1 MNSIYNFI
9 IKPKDSRYNNVK
21 KIGDKNIIVNT
32 DIFQHQYVS
41 REAIVISTPSAIK
54 TDISIGDTIIVH
66 HNVFRRYTD
75 VRGDEQD
82 SKAYYKD
89 NLYFVFIDQIFAY
102 KSSDKFTGLGEWIP
116 LSDYCFVKPIH
127 SYDMFDVNKEQPLM
141 GIMRYT
147 NKNLPEVGSL
157 VGFTPNSEYEFI
169 IDNERLYR
177 VRTKDISIKYEYQ
190 GKEKE
195 YNPSWL

>member
-1 MNSIYNFI
+1 MKSVYNFI
-9 IKPKDSRYNNVK
+9 IQPTKSRYNNTK
-21 KIGDKNIIVNT
+21 KIGDKEIIVNT
-32 DIFQHQYVS
+32 DIFQHQFVS
-41 REAIVISTPSAIK
+41 REAKVVSVPTLFK
-54 TDISIGDTIIVH
+54 TDINVGDTIIVH

-75 VRGDEQD
+75 IKGIERD

-102 KSSDKFTGLGEWIP
+102 KRNNKWTP
-116 LSDYCFVKPIH
+116 LDDYCFVKPIKP
-127 SYDMFDVNKEQPLM
+127 YDMFDTNKEQALM
-141 GIMRYT
+141 GVIKYT

-177 VRTKDISIKYEYQ
+177 VRTKDITIKYEYQ
-190 GKEKE
+190 GKEEE

>member
-1 MNSIYNFI
+1 MKSVYNFI
-9 IKPKDSRYNNVK
+9 IKPTKSRYNNTK
-21 KIGDKNIIVNT
+21 KIGDKEIIVNT
-32 DIFQHQYVS
+32 DIFQHQFVS
-41 REAIVISTPSAIK
+41 REAQVVSVPTLFK
-54 TDISIGDTIIVH
+54 TDINVGDTIIVH

-75 VRGDEQD
+75 IRGIERD

-102 KSSDKFTGLGEWIP
+102 KRNNKWIP
-116 LSDYCFVKPIH
+116 LDDYCFVKPIKP
-127 SYDMFDVNKEQPLM
+127 YDMFDTNKEQALM
-141 GIMRYT
+141 GIIKHT

-177 VRTKDISIKYEYQ
+177 VRTKDITIKYEYQ
-190 GKEKE
+190 GKEEE

>member
-1 MNSIYNFI
+1 MKSVYNFI
-9 IKPKDSRYNNVK
+9 IKPTKSRYNNTK
-21 KIGDKNIIVNT
+21 KIGDKEIIINT
-32 DIFQHQYVS
+32 DIFQHQFVS
-41 REAIVISTPSAIK
+41 REAQVVSVPTLFK
-54 TDISIGDTIIVH
+54 TDINVGDTIIVH

-75 VRGDEQD
+75 IKGIERD

-89 NLYFVFIDQIFAY
+89 DLYFVFIDQVFAY
-102 KSSDKFTGLGEWIP
+102 KKDDKWIP
-116 LSDYCFVKPIH
+116 LDDYCFVKPIKP
-127 SYDMFDVNKEQPLM
+127 YNMFDTNKEQALM
-141 GIMRYT
+141 GVIKYT

-177 VRTKDISIKYEYQ
+177 VRTKDITIKYEYQ
-190 GKEKE
+190 GKEEE

>member
-1 MNSIYNFI
+1 MKSIYNFI
-9 IKPKDSRYNNVK
+9 VKPKDNRYNNTK
-21 KIGDKNIIVNT
+21 NIGGKEIIVNT
-32 DIFQHQYVS
+32 DIFQHHYVS
-41 REAIVISTPSAIK
+41 REAVVISTPSLFK
-54 TDISIGDTIIVH
+54 TDIKAGDTIIVH

-75 VRGDEQD
+75 VRGVEQD

-102 KSSDKFTGLGEWIP
+102 KRDKKWIP
-116 LSDYCFVKPIH
+116 LDEYCFVKPIK
-127 SYDMFDVNKEQPLM
+127 SNDMFDTNKEQPLV
-141 GIMRYT
+141 GVIKHT

-169 IDNERLYR
+169 IDGERLYR
-177 VRTKDISIKYEYQ
+177 VRTKDITIKYEYQ
-190 GKEKE
+190 GKEEE

>member
-1 MNSIYNFI
+1 MKSVYNFI
-9 IKPKDSRYNNVK
+9 IQPTKSRYNNTK
-21 KIGDKNIIVNT
+21 KIGDKEIIVNT
-32 DIFQHQYVS
+32 DIFQHQFVS
-41 REAIVISTPSAIK
+41 REAKVVSVPTLFK
-54 TDISIGDTIIVH
+54 TDINVGDTIIVH

-75 VRGDEQD
+75 IRGIERD

-89 NLYFVFIDQIFAY
+89 DLYFVFIDQIFAY
-102 KSSDKFTGLGEWIP
+102 KRNNKWIP
-116 LSDYCFVKPIH
+116 LDDYCFVKPIKP
-127 SYDMFDVNKEQPLM
+127 YDMFDTNKEQALM
-141 GIMRYT
+141 GIIKHT

-177 VRTKDISIKYEYQ
+177 VRTKDITIKYEYQ
-190 GKEKE
+190 GKEEE

>member
-1 MNSIYNFI
+1 VKSVYNFI
-9 IKPKDSRYNNVK
+9 IQPTKSRYNNTK
-21 KIGDKNIIVNT
+21 KIGDKEIIVNT
-32 DIFQHQYVS
+32 DIFQHQFVS
-41 REAIVISTPSAIK
+41 REAKVVSVPTLFK
-54 TDISIGDTIIVH
+54 TDINVGDTIIVH

-75 VRGDEQD
+75 IKGIERD

-102 KSSDKFTGLGEWIP
+102 KRNNKWTP
-116 LSDYCFVKPIH
+116 LDDYCFVKPIKP
-127 SYDMFDVNKEQPLM
+127 YDMFDTNKEQALM
-141 GIMRYT
+141 GVIKYT

-177 VRTKDISIKYEYQ
+177 VRTKDITIKYEYQ
-190 GKEKE
+190 GKEEE

>member
-1 MNSIYNFI
+1 MKSVYNFI
-9 IKPKDSRYNNVK
+9 IQPTKSRYNNTK
-21 KIGDKNIIVNT
+21 KIGDKEIIVNT
-32 DIFQHQYVS
+32 DIFQHQFVS
-41 REAIVISTPSAIK
+41 REAKVVSVPTLFK
-54 TDISIGDTIIVH
+54 TDINVGDTIIVH

-75 VRGDEQD
+75 IRGIERD

-102 KSSDKFTGLGEWIP
+102 KRNNKWIP
-116 LSDYCFVKPIH
+116 LDDYCFVKPIKP
-127 SYDMFDVNKEQPLM
+127 YDMFDTNKEQALM
-141 GIMRYT
+141 GIIKHT

-177 VRTKDISIKYEYQ
+177 VRTKDITIKYEYQ
-190 GKEKE
+190 GNEEE

>member
-1 MNSIYNFI
+1 MKSVYNFI
-9 IKPKDSRYNNVK
+9 IQPTKSRYNNTK
-21 KIGDKNIIVNT
+21 KIGDKEIIVNT
-32 DIFQHQYVS
+32 DIFQHQFVS
-41 REAIVISTPSAIK
+41 REAKVVSVPTLFK
-54 TDISIGDTIIVH
+54 TDINVGDTIIVH

-75 VRGDEQD
+75 IKGIERD

-102 KSSDKFTGLGEWIP
+102 KKDDKWIP
-116 LSDYCFVKPIH
+116 LDDYCFVKPIKP
-127 SYDMFDVNKEQPLM
+127 YDMFDTNKEQALM
-141 GIMRYT
+141 GVIKYT

-177 VRTKDISIKYEYQ
+177 VRTKDITIKYEYQ
-190 GKEKE
+190 GKEEE

>member
-1 MNSIYNFI
+1 VKSIYNFI
-9 IKPKDSRYNNVK
+9 IKPKDNRYNNTK
-21 KIGDKNIIVNT
+21 NIGGKEIIVNT

-41 REAIVISTPSAIK
+41 REAVVISTPSLFK
-54 TDISIGDTIIVH
+54 TDIKVGDTIIVH

-75 VRGDEQD
+75 VRGIEQD

-89 NLYFVFIDQIFAY
+89 NLYFVFMDQVFAY
-102 KSSDKFTGLGEWIP
+102 KRNNKWIP
-116 LSDYCFVKPIH
+116 LDDCCFVKPIK
-127 SYDMFDVNKEQPLM
+127 SNDMFDTNKEQPLI
-141 GIMRYT
+141 GIIKHT
-147 NKNLPEVGSL
+147 NKNLPEVNSL

-169 IDNERLYR
+169 IDGERLYK
-177 VRTKDISIKYEYQ
+177 VRTKDITIKYEYQ

>member
-1 MNSIYNFI
+1 VKSVYNFI
-9 IKPKDSRYNNVK
+9 IQPTKSRYNNTK
-21 KIGDKNIIVNT
+21 KIGDKEIIVNT
-32 DIFQHQYVS
+32 DIFQHQFVS
-41 REAIVISTPSAIK
+41 REAKVVSVPTLFK
-54 TDISIGDTIIVH
+54 TDINVGDTIIVH

-75 VRGDEQD
+75 IRGIERD

-102 KSSDKFTGLGEWIP
+102 KRNNKWIP
-116 LSDYCFVKPIH
+116 LDDYCFVKPIKP
-127 SYDMFDVNKEQPLM
+127 YDMFDTNKEQALM
-141 GIMRYT
+141 GIIKHT

-177 VRTKDISIKYEYQ
+177 VRTKDITIKYEYQ
-190 GKEKE
+190 GKEEE

>member
-1 MNSIYNFI
+1 MKSVYNFI
-9 IKPKDSRYNNVK
+9 IQPTKSRYNNTK
-21 KIGDKNIIVNT
+21 KIGDKEIIVNT
-32 DIFQHQYVS
+32 DIFQHQFVS
-41 REAIVISTPSAIK
+41 REAKVVSVPTLFK
-54 TDISIGDTIIVH
+54 TDINVGDTIIVH

-75 VRGDEQD
+75 IKGIERD

-102 KSSDKFTGLGEWIP
+102 KRNSKWIP
-116 LSDYCFVKPIH
+116 LDDYCFVKPIKP
-127 SYDMFDVNKEQPLM
+127 YDMFDTNKEQALM
-141 GIMRYT
+141 GVIKYT

-157 VGFTPNSEYEFI
+157 IGFTPNSEYEFI

-177 VRTKDISIKYEYQ
+177 VRTKDITIKYEYQ
-190 GKEKE
+190 GKEEE

>member
-21 KIGDKNIIVNT
+21 KIGGKNIIVNT

-75 VRGDEQD
+75 IKGIEKN

-102 KSSDKFTGLGEWIP
+102 KVDDKWIP
-116 LSDYCFVKPIH
+116 LDDYCFVKPIH
-127 SYDMFDVNKEQPLM
+127 SYDMFDTNKEQPLM
-141 GIMRYT
+141 GVMKYT
-147 NKNLPEVGSL
+147 NDNLPKVGSL

-169 IDNERLYR
+169 IDDERLYR

>member
-1 MNSIYNFI
+1 MNSVYNFI

-21 KIGDKNIIVNT
+21 EIGGKKIILNT

-41 REAIVISTPSAIK
+41 REAIVISTPSAFK

-66 HNVFRRYTD
+66 HNIFRRYTD
-75 VRGDEQD
+75 VRGVEKD
-82 SKAYYKD
+82 SKSYYKD
-89 NLYFVFIDQIFAY
+89 NLYFAFIEQVFAY
-102 KSSDKFTGLGEWIP
+102 KANDKWIP
-116 LSDYCFVKPIH
+116 LDDYCFVKPIQ
-127 SYDMFDVNKEQPLM
+127 SYDIIETNKEQPLM
-141 GIMRYT
+141 GIMKYT

-169 IDNERLYR
+169 IDGERLYR
-177 VRTKDISIKYEYQ
+177 VRTQDISIKYEYQ

-195 YNPSWL
+195 YNPSWLQSC